1 MIDRASYRRRHE
13 KAFVDVVGR
22 VVNDNEVEEVKM
34 LKGKDFSYADYV
46 KYLRTKCLP
55 DNQVPEKLINMLNA
69 LSETIIVDYCVV
81 KVKKGE

>member
-1 MIDRASYRRRHE
+1 MSVEDRASCRRERV
-13 KAFVDVVGR
+13 FVDVVGR
-22 VVNDNEVEEVKM
+22 VVSDAEIEEVK
-34 LKGKDFSYADYV
+34 KKRGGDFSYADYV